1 MDKRSEEFFDDI
13 QKRISFFNNHAGKEL
28 SCELGEAA
36 LSIKGTTDSIY
47 DSFESHMKV
56 IDRIFDDIYNLS
68 LKEIDRN
75 WLYNP
80 KISVK

>member
-1 MDKRSEEFFDDI
+1 
-13 QKRISFFNNHAGKEL
+13 
-28 SCELGEAA
+28 
-36 LSIKGTTDSIY
+36 
-47 DSFESHMKV
+47 MKV

-68 LKEIDRN
+68 LKEIDSN